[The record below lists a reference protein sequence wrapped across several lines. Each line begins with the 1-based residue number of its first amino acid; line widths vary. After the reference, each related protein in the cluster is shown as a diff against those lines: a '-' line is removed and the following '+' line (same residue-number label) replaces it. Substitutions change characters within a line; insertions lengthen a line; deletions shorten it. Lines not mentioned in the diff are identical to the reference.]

1 MPNST
6 ADNTR
11 KKNVKDNKLMLSYK
25 KPTAKVIMYSVI
37 QSNSAVN
44 KRCKA
49 FETLVTML
57 KSNKKNKKK

>member
-1 MPNST
+1 
-6 ADNTR
+6 
-11 KKNVKDNKLMLSYK
+11 MLSYK
-25 KPTAKVIMYSVI
+25 KPTAKVTIYNVI